1 MKRDQTSPMK
11 EQEYFSQ
18 NIHFYIDIIV
28 DKYGNDYNSDKLRKF
43 GQFYLNLCI
52 KNNLSKRELIWAIKE
67 DFIKD

>member
-43 GQFYLNLCI
+43 RQFYLC
-52 KNNLSKRELIWAIKE
+52 
-67 DFIKD
+67 F

>member
-1 MKRDQTSPMK
+1 MK

-43 GQFYLNLCI
+43 GQFYLCF
-52 KNNLSKRELIWAIKE
+52 SKCAPVARILN
-67 DFIKD
+67 

>member
-28 DKYGNDYNSDKLRKF
+28 DKYGDDYNSD
-43 GQFYLNLCI
+43 NDD
-52 KNNLSKRELIWAIKE
+52 
-67 DFIKD
+67 DFDYDDE

>member
-1 MKRDQTSPMK
+1 MKWDQTSPMK

-43 GQFYLNLCI
+43 RQFYLCF
-52 KNNLSKRELIWAIKE
+52 SKCAPVARILN
-67 DFIKD
+67 